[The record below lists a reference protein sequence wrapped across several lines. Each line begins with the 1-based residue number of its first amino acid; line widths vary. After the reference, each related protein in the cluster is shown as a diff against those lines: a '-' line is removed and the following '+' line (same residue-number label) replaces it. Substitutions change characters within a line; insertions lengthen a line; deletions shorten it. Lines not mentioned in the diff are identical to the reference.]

1 MKNISWGRRIL
12 VALKLNTTRIAKL
25 IRERVVPLVKLIYS
39 VVRPTLFRVYR
50 VNKKISNIPK
60 SDIDQE
66 LPGWQV
72 TLRTV
77 NYTERELAVNT
88 LYSLFESD
96 QNRIRSVESK
106 ARGVMQTAALVLA
119 GDAVALNLALRE
131 EISSLVWWIIS
142 PVLVSVFYL
151 FTALWASLSV
161 EKPGELHVL
170 DPDDVLPAELA
181 VSKLATSIELN
192 RRGSIARTNLT
203 ESAIFDV
210 ARALF
215 FAFMALL
222 VAVLYRI
229 GIVQTIIN

>member
-12 VALKLNTTRIAKL
+12 VALKLNITRIAKL
-25 IRERVVPLVKLIYS
+25 IWEHVVPLVKLIYS
-39 VVRPTLFRVYR
+39 VIRPTLFRVYR
-50 VNKKISNIPK
+50 VNKKISIPK
-60 SDIDQE
+60 PDSDQE
-66 LPGWQV
+66 LPDWQG
-72 TLRTV
+72 TLRNV

-88 LYSLFESD
+88 LFALFESD

-119 GDAVALNLALRE
+119 GDAVALNLAIRE
-131 EISSLVWWIIS
+131 EISALVWWVIS
-142 PVLVSVFYL
+142 PVLVSVLYL

-170 DPDDVLPAELA
+170 DPDDVIPAELA

-210 ARALF
+210 ARAFF